1 MVKGEDNCCVE
12 FVWFKFH
19 RYKSKHVTLFQKNQ
33 TISPHLN
40 KYIFIIWRERA
51 SKMSTIPQITI
62 IKSAMDIF
70 KKKTIDISHNRCC
83 SNIMMQESVL
93 KGIIKNE

>member
-1 MVKGEDNCCVE
+1 
-12 FVWFKFH
+12 
-19 RYKSKHVTLFQKNQ
+19 
-33 TISPHLN
+33 
-40 KYIFIIWRERA
+40 
-51 SKMSTIPQITI
+51 MSTIPQITI

-83 SNIMMQESVL
+83 SNIMMQESVF